1 MKAVNEI
8 KVPKLGPNDLTVTI
22 IEWNAVDDNL
32 IKKGQIVCTIETTKS
47 TFEIESDY
55 EGFIKKL
62 YEEGD
67 EINVL
72 TTIAIIGKDISLLED
87 SKSEFQNSPILKEND
102 DATATKKAISKSKE
116 LNVSLKE
123 INVKGVIKEK
133 DIIEFHNSKN
143 NSSKN
148 KDSFIGKDFKKTIKL
163 IGNTLEAKD
172 LMIFSKKHIPHSY
185 IEKELNITDLD
196 SFLINYRETTG
207 FMTLLALLIKAA
219 GQSLL
224 KNEYFNSYRDKSRIM
239 IYSNINIGI
248 VIDIDGKLS
257 VPIIKDV
264 PEKKIESIVKEL
276 LEMRKA
282 LMQKNID
289 INNLLNGTFTI
300 SALDHTSVNRFYP
313 IIHPKQ
319 AAVLALPSIFEK
331 LNMNEKGDIYK
342 QKLVNLGLSYDHSYL
357 NASMAASFLD
367 TISSELDNIIN

>member
-1 MKAVNEI
+1 MKAVDEI

-22 IEWNAVDDNL
+22 IEWNAEDDNL

-55 EGFIKKL
+55 EGYIKKL

-67 EINVL
+67 EIDVL
-72 TTIAIIGKDISLLED
+72 TTIAIVGKEISLLED
-87 SKSEFQNSPILKEND
+87 YKSEFQNNPILKENV

-123 INVKGVIKEK
+123 INVKGLIKEK
-133 DIIEFHNSKN
+133 DVIEFYNSKN

-172 LMIFSKKHIPHSY
+172 LMISSKKHIPHSY
-185 IEKELNITDLD
+185 IEKELNVTDLD
-196 SFLINYRETTG
+196 SFLIKYRETNG
-207 FMTLLALLIKAA
+207 FMTLLALIIKAT

-224 KNEYFNSYRDKSRIM
+224 ENEYFNSYRDKSRIM

-257 VPIIKDV
+257 VPI
-264 PEKKIESIVKEL
+264 
-276 LEMRKA
+276 
-282 LMQKNID
+282 
-289 INNLLNGTFTI
+289 
-300 SALDHTSVNRFYP
+300 
-313 IIHPKQ
+313 
-319 AAVLALPSIFEK
+319 
-331 LNMNEKGDIYK
+331 
-342 QKLVNLGLSYDHSYL
+342 
-357 NASMAASFLD
+357 
-367 TISSELDNIIN
+367 